1 MTTTYK
7 PMFNF
12 GEYETQTNGLVF
24 ATRDEAYANASDKFR
39 VWTMPTGFD
48 VIESSDP
55 VNYVYDFNTNSTQPL
70 RT

>member
-12 GEYETQTNGLVF
+12 GDHETQTNGLVF

-39 VWTMPTGFD
+39 AWIVPTGFD
-48 VIESSDP
+48 VVESTDP
-55 VNYVYDFNTNSTQPL
+55 VNYVYDFNTHSIQPL